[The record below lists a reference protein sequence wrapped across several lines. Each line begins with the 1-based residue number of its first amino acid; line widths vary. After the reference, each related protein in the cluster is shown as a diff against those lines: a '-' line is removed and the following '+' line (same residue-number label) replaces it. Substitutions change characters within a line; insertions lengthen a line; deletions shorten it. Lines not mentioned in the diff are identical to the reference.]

1 MKIAVMIKQVAD
13 TAARIELTPGGEA
26 VKLAGV
32 QLVLNPYDEFAV
44 EQAIRVKEA
53 AGGEVIVF
61 NVGPASADEAV
72 KTALAMGADRAV
84 LVREEAAQALDP
96 AGLAAILAALIKRE
110 GDCELVFCGKQ
121 ATDGDSHQ
129 VGPAVAELL
138 GLPSVTFITSFA
150 LAGGEATVGREA
162 DGQRETLA
170 VKLPALFSC
179 QKGLNEPR
187 YPSLPGIMQAGR
199 KPRALV
205 TLAELG
211 LAPAPRVE
219 RLGLSLPA
227 ARAAGK
233 RLAGETPA
241 QVKQLVELL
250 RNEAKAV

>member
-13 TAARIELTPGGEA
+13 TAAKIELTPGGEA
-26 VKLAGV
+26 IKLAGV

-53 AGGEVIVF
+53 SGSEVVVF
-61 NVGPASADEAV
+61 NLGPASADEAV

-84 LVREEAAQALDP
+84 LMREEAALGLDA
-96 AGLAAILAALIKRE
+96 AGVAAALAAMIQRE
-110 GDCELVFCGKQ
+110 GDCDLVFCGKQ
-121 ATDGDSHQ
+121 ATDDDSHQ

-138 GLPSVTFITSFA
+138 GLPAVTFITSFA

-162 DGQRETLA
+162 DGQRETLV

-219 RLGLSLPA
+219 RRGLGLPPT
-227 ARAAGK
+227 RATGK
-233 RLAGETPA
+233 RLVGEIPD